1 MQLNNVQSKIY
12 TLLKHS
18 SKKAESLGSQRIC
31 FKHGMLNT
39 KKVEGR
45 EIKTVRAEAN
55 TIEIK
60 QYNRESNKI
69 KIRFFIKTDKIDR
82 PF

>member
-1 MQLNNVQSKIY
+1 
-12 TLLKHS
+12 
-18 SKKAESLGSQRIC
+18 
-31 FKHGMLNT
+31 MLNP

-60 QYNRESNKI
+60 QYNRERNTI

-82 PF
+82 LF